1 MIQTASPLTAVQHR
15 RRRPWPAPPTGSA
28 SPRNQAHRV
37 VLWLVLLWPVVGLA
51 VSAAPA
57 IGSPPRL
64 VSLNPSLSAIVLRL
78 GAGESLVGVDEMSA
92 RLMPELAGLPRVGGL
107 FDPGFESIV
116 SLRPDRVLLVAGVDQ
131 QTHAARLEKL
141 GLEVEIYRNQRLDEV
156 LENIERLGA
165 LLDRDS
171 QARERIGQIK
181 AMREAV
187 SAASRDLPRPKT
199 VAVVDRSPLF
209 IVGGQTFLDE
219 MLEAV
224 GADNL
229 GRQLAEGYP
238 RASIEW
244 LISSRPT
251 LLLDMTPGAARANEF
266 WSRWPSLPAVAARRV
281 VDVDASL
288 ISLPGP
294 DLDRALHSLAVV
306 VHGKEIES
314 SIGRVRPAAQT
325 GQVAR

>member
-1 MIQTASPLTAVQHR
+1 MIQTATSKTAGEHR
-15 RRRPWPAPPTGSA
+15 RHRLGRVLPTHGAPLRSD
-28 SPRNQAHRV
+28 RIRV
-37 VLWLVLLWPVVGLA
+37 ISWLAFLWLMPGLVLSVP
-51 VSAAPA
+51 AAIA
-57 IGSPPRL
+57 SPPRL

-92 RLMPELAGLPRVGGL
+92 RLMPELASLPRVGGL
-107 FDPGFESIV
+107 FDPGYESIV
-116 SLRPDRVLLVAGVDQ
+116 SLRPDRVLLVAGIDQ

-165 LLDRDS
+165 LLDRDH
-171 QARERIGQIK
+171 QAGERIDQIL
-181 AMREAV
+181 AMRRAV
-187 SAASRDLPRPKT
+187 STACMNLPRPRI

-219 MLEAV
+219 MLEVV

-244 LISSRPT
+244 LISSRPA
-251 LLLDMTPGAARANEF
+251 LLLDMTPGATRANEF
-266 WSRWPSLPAVAARRV
+266 WSRWPSIPAVAAGRV
-281 VDVDASL
+281 VDVDASR

-294 DLDRALHSLAVV
+294 DLDRALHSLAVA
-306 VHGKEIES
+306 VHGEQIES
-314 SIGRVRPAAQT
+314 AILRARSSAEPEPAA
-325 GQVAR
+325 R